1 MKNLSEIFFDYRTD
15 DLFVLEIVKR
25 SKNGK
30 MDKKTYEAVKK
41 FLRTQMNRKTVY
53 VKEKYCKEN
62 GFWIEKE
69 NEIIFAPEL
78 IFDNEVYE
86 FFAQQHEKHFFKF
99 YVFLTSR
106 NASKFLLADFTKQL
120 KYSKRE
126 YFYPKLK
133 YFMFLLEE
141 RKLFFFTKISPRVY
155 LVDKLQ
161 KPKRILMMKKK
172 KFRARNI
179 LRFPKGTESEISF
192 PASEN
197 SFFFSKSFDTLLF
210 AWILL

>member
-1 MKNLSEIFFDYRTD
+1 MNEIFFDYRTD
-15 DLFVLEIVKR
+15 DLFVLEIVKH

-30 MDKKTYEAVKK
+30 MNKKEYENIKR

-62 GFWIEKE
+62 GFWVEE
-69 NEIIFAPEL
+69 NNEIIFVPEL
-78 IFDNEVYE
+78 VFDNEVYE
-86 FFAQQHEKHFFKF
+86 FFSQQHEKHFFKF

-106 NASKFLLADFTKQL
+106 NVSKFLLADFTKQL

-133 YFMFLLEE
+133 YSMFLLEE
-141 RKLFFFTKISPRVY
+141 RKLFFFTKISPRVF
-155 LVDKLQ
+155 LVDRFQ
-161 KPKRILMMKKK
+161 KPKRILVMKKK

-179 LRFPKGTESEISF
+179 LRFPKGTEEEISF
-192 PASEN
+192 PANED
-197 SFFFSKSFDTLLF
+197 SFFFSKSFDTILF